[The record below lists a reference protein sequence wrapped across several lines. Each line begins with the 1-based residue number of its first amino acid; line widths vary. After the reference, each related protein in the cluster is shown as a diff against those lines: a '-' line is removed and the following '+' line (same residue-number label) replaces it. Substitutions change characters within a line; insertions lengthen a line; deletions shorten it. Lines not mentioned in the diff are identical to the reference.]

1 MCNVQMVQ
9 TAKVCAKGPGE
20 ECGGLWNT
28 GGTCGDGLRNPLNS
42 SVEYEN
48 GSRSLALYIKI
59 VVAFNSG
66 FTIMIELFTAFN

>member
-1 MCNVQMVQ
+1 MWPSVHTVLKCNIQLVQ

-48 GSRSLALYIKI
+48 GSRSLAIYIKI
-59 VVAFNSG
+59 VVPSIQAS
-66 FTIMIELFTAFN
+66 LL